1 MSIGPSD
8 IYLINVFLILRFGL
22 VGKIKTANRTKPC
35 GWVKNWSEYIRTK
48 CDFLRFAVFLLD
60 WFGFEHP

>member
-8 IYLINVFLILRFGL
+8 IYLISIFLILRFGLVWFGL

-35 GWVKNWSEYIRTK
+35 G
-48 CDFLRFAVFLLD
+48 
-60 WFGFEHP
+60 